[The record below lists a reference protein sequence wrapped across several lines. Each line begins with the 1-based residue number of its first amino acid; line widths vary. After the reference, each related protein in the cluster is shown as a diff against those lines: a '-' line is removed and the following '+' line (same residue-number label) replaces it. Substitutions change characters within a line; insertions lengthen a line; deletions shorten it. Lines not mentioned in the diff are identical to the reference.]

1 VFIHDY
7 CHILSVGEK
16 QKKNMIIPANEDLIV
31 GAVEKVSKSVVN
43 IASVRMVQDQLFRV
57 FPVEGVGSGIIVDS
71 KGFIL
76 TNNHV
81 VHDAQKLR
89 ITLKD
94 GNVFNGVAIGTDEV
108 TDLAVVKVD
117 SKEALPFAQLGNSD
131 QLKIGQIVIAI
142 GNPFGLAGGP
152 TVTAGIVSALNR
164 SLQFETGALE
174 LIQTDA
180 AINPGNSGGPLANT
194 NGEVIGINTAK
205 MPYAQGIGFAVPVN
219 TARVI
224 MKDLIETGRITKR
237 PWMGIATIKI
247 TRQLAQYYRLPTNEG
262 VLIAQ
267 VEPQSPADYADLR
280 KGDIIEAIDGNKITN
295 PSQMSLNIR
304 KRTIN
309 EKIIITINRY
319 GRRYDCQIQLLA
331 RP

>member
-1 VFIHDY
+1 
-7 CHILSVGEK
+7 
-16 QKKNMIIPANEDLIV
+16 MIFPANENLIV
-31 GAVEKVSKSVVN
+31 DAVEKVSKSVVN

-57 FPVEGVGSGIIVDS
+57 FPVEGVGSGIIVDG

-81 VHDAQKLR
+81 VDEAQKLR

-94 GNVFNGVAIGTDEV
+94 GNVFNGVVVGTDEV
-108 TDLAVVKVD
+108 TDLAVVRVD
-117 SKEALPFAQLGNSD
+117 SKEALPFARLGDSD
-131 QLKIGQIVIAI
+131 QLKIGEIVIAI
-142 GNPFGLAGGP
+142 GNPFGLTGGP

-164 SLQFETGALE
+164 SLQFESGALE

-180 AINPGNSGGPLANT
+180 AINPGNSGGPLVNT

-224 MKDLIETGRITKR
+224 VKDLMESGRITNR
-237 PWMGIATIKI
+237 PWIGIATIKI
-247 TRQLAQYYRLPTNEG
+247 TRQLAQYYRLPTNDG

-267 VEPQSPADYADLR
+267 VESQSPADYADLR
-280 KGDIIEAIDGNKITN
+280 KGDIVEAIDGKKITD
-295 PSQMSLNIR
+295 PSQMSSNIR
-304 KRTIN
+304 KRSIN
-309 EKIIITINRY
+309 EKIIMTINRY
-319 GRRYDCQIQLLA
+319 GRRFDCQIQLLA
-331 RP
+331 RPSGRQRQM

>member
-1 VFIHDY
+1 
-7 CHILSVGEK
+7 
-16 QKKNMIIPANEDLIV
+16 MIFPANENLIV
-31 GAVEKVSKSVVN
+31 DAVEKVSKSVVN

-57 FPVEGVGSGIIVDS
+57 FPVEGVGSGIIVDG

-81 VHDAQKLR
+81 VDEAQKLR

-94 GNVFNGVAIGTDEV
+94 GNVFNGVVVGTDEV
-108 TDLAVVKVD
+108 TDLAVVRVD
-117 SKEALPFAQLGNSD
+117 SKEALPFARLGNSD
-131 QLKIGQIVIAI
+131 QLKIGEIVIAI
-142 GNPFGLAGGP
+142 GNPFGLTGGP

-164 SLQFETGALE
+164 SLQFESGALE

-180 AINPGNSGGPLANT
+180 AINPGNSGGPLVNT

-224 MKDLIETGRITKR
+224 MKDLMESGRITNR
-237 PWMGIATIKI
+237 PWIGIATIKI
-247 TRQLAQYYRLPTNEG
+247 TRQLAQDDRLPTNDG

-267 VEPQSPADYADLR
+267 VESQSPADYADLR
-280 KGDIIEAIDGNKITN
+280 KGDIVEAIDGKKITD
-295 PSQMSLNIR
+295 PSQMSSNIR
-304 KRTIN
+304 KRSIN
-309 EKIIITINRY
+309 EKIIMTINRY
-319 GRRYDCQIQLLA
+319 GRRFDCQIQLLA
-331 RP
+331 RPSGRQRQM